1 MSNTW
6 KITNISKSKIKV
18 SIALGGAN
26 NPGVIL
32 EPGEMVLS
40 IAKLTGPLDKQSRSG
55 FVEIDE
61 NFDNSELNLPLGQSM
76 KNIEDVVKDVENYFG
91 K

>member
-6 KITNISKSKIKV
+6 KITNTSKSKIKV

-40 IAKLTGPLDKQSRSG
+40 IAKLTGPLDKQARSR
-55 FVEIDE
+55 FVEIDK
-61 NFDNSELNLPLGQSM
+61 NFDNSELNLPLGQPM
-76 KNIEDVVKDVENYFG
+76 KSIDEAVKNVENYFG